1 MKQRDIVTLVVP
13 FFTLIVLWIIFSVYH
28 NSVTSTIPETLN
40 IQITPISPAFDEK
53 AISDLKK
60 REKILPS
67 FETPV
72 SSLSAAET
80 ATTEGTLLP

>member
-1 MKQRDIVTLVVP
+1 MKQRDIITLAVP
-13 FFTLIVLWIIFSVYH
+13 FFILIILWIIFSVYH

-72 SSLSAAET
+72 SSLSAVET
-80 ATTEGTLLP
+80 ATAGGVISP

>member
-13 FFTLIVLWIIFSVYH
+13 FFILIILWIIFSVYH

-40 IQITPISPAFDEK
+40 IQITPISPSFDEK

-60 REKILPS
+60 RERVLPS

-72 SSLSAAET
+72 SSLSAGGT
-80 ATTEGTLLP
+80 ATTGGAFSP